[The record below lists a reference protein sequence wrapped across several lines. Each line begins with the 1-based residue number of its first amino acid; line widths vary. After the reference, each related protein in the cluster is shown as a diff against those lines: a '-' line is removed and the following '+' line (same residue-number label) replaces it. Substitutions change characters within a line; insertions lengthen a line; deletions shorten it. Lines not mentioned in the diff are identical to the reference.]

1 MSMNDGGF
9 GGFKGSDYDHDR
21 DHDEDTKAFVP
32 IRQYAVVHETTY
44 KYEQPVSLSRQ
55 IVHMAPRPLPYQS
68 VISHKLV
75 VSPTPEILAETEDA
89 FGNPISSLFIEAEH
103 ASLEVKSEVW
113 VSVSGR
119 DYPDDGDTP
128 PWEQVRNRLQYQ
140 AGRPPHPADLEAARY
155 LFESSRVRNKR
166 ELAAWALQCFPPK
179 RPILAGVR
187 TLMDRIHGEL
197 TFDPKA
203 TTVSTPVMQVFEQ
216 KRGVCQDFSHLMLSC
231 LRSIGLAAR
240 YVSGYLLTHPPKGR
254 PRLVGADASHAWV
267 SVYVP
272 DAAGGVW
279 VDADPTNGM
288 FPSLEH
294 ITVCWGRDYDD
305 VIPLRGVLL
314 GGGDHELDIAVTVAP
329 ASEYDRLFKQ
339 TK

>member
-1 MSMNDGGF
+1 MSED
-9 GGFKGSDYDHDR
+9 STRPHDPYE
-21 DHDEDTKAFVP
+21 DDEVTTTYSAT
-32 IRQYAVVHETTY
+32 RAYAVVHETTY
-44 KYEQPVSLSRQ
+44 KYDQPVSLSRQ
-55 IVHMAPRPLPYQS
+55 IVHLAPRALPYQKCL
-68 VISHKLV
+68 SHRLTV
-75 VSPTPEILAETEDA
+75 TPTPEVLSETEDA
-89 FGNPISSLFIEAEH
+89 FGNPITSLFIEAEH
-103 ASLEVKSEVW
+103 AELKVASEMFVEI
-113 VSVSGR
+113 SDR
-119 DYPDDGDTP
+119 HYPDDEDSP
-128 PWEQVRNRLQYQ
+128 PWEDVRARLAYK
-140 AGRPPHPADLEAARY
+140 AGNPPHAADLEAMRY

-166 ELAAWALQCFPPK
+166 ELASWTMACFPRN

-203 TTVSTPVMQVFEQ
+203 TTVSTPVMTVFEM
-216 KRGVCQDFSHLMLSC
+216 KRGVCQDFAHLMLSC

-240 YVSGYLLTHPPKGR
+240 YVSGYLLTHPPPGR
-254 PRLVGADASHAWV
+254 ERLVGADASHAWV

-294 ITVCWGRDYDD
+294 VTVGWGRDYDD

-314 GGGDHELDIAVTVAP
+314 GGGEHELDIAVTVAP
-329 ASEYDRLFKQ
+329 MQDYERLFKG
-339 TK
+339 KRV